1 MCKSFVAATALLAVL
16 PLAARAAETVTVQ
29 MKSPPRAQFAG
40 YYVAHA
46 KRCSKDACLDV
57 TIERVAP
64 TSRRRRCSPRT
75 APT

>member
-1 MCKSFVAATALLAVL
+1 MRKSFVAATALLAVL
-16 PLAARAAETVTVQ
+16 PFAARAAETVTVQ
-29 MKSPPRAQFAG
+29 MKWLPQAQFAG
-40 YYVAHA
+40 YYVAQA
-46 KRCSKDACLDV
+46 KRCYKDAGLDV